1 MGQQRRPLWLKKER
15 RSQPTGPNIGLGYLT
30 DLMVWILQAKS
41 PFRLPF
47 WTFRPSFFFGLF
59 FFLFFLFLALIP
71 LFFFGKFLPNNFTSY
86 FRYNKRFLGISIY
99 LCAPVMVYLN
109 SALPASAKI
118 RVPFYALLLSELATT
133 VLSFFNVGHFLL
145 RA

>member
-71 LFFFGKFLPNNFTSY
+71 LFFLENFYPTI
-86 FRYNKRFLGISIY
+86 LLAISAIIKGFWAY
-99 LCAPVMVYLN
+99 PYTYVHL
-109 SALPASAKI
+109 
-118 RVPFYALLLSELATT
+118 
-133 VLSFFNVGHFLL
+133 
-145 RA
+145 